1 MAGSPAL
8 LLLLSLGLC
17 CTGTQGQR
25 DAFVVRFPNR
35 RIIQPQEGQRLE
47 LDCWRNKTS
56 WKVSWIRLDKDG
68 NLHFILSVTHSHSST
83 MQEGEKTATNFEA
96 SWRRNSYRLVVKS
109 FRAQDHGIYFCVS
122 YINPGLHFSSGQPA
136 FFPVTA
142 TKAAPTTPT
151 AANHSSQ
158 DTMKDNSQQG
168 PHAGTSNDNTPRFYC
183 TMTMWVNLSC
193 ACLLLLTVITIA
205 FPLSSLCFVSAG
217 TSNEKTLNSICDVF
231 LWVRVA
237 GTGLLLLTAITI
249 TTTHCQS
256 STL

>member
-1 MAGSPAL
+1 
-8 LLLLSLGLC
+8 
-17 CTGTQGQR
+17 
-25 DAFVVRFPNR
+25 
-35 RIIQPQEGQRLE
+35 
-47 LDCWRNKTS
+47 
-56 WKVSWIRLDKDG
+56 
-68 NLHFILSVTHSHSST
+68 

-168 PHAGTSNDNTPRFYC
+168 PHAGTSN
-183 TMTMWVNLSC
+183 
-193 ACLLLLTVITIA
+193 
-205 FPLSSLCFVSAG
+205 
-217 TSNEKTLNSICDVF
+217 EKTLNSICDVF

-256 STL
+256 KLHPDTLHRFLQPHTTEHSPLLQGNGLSASCSHAAIAYPGHREC

>member
-1 MAGSPAL
+1 
-8 LLLLSLGLC
+8 
-17 CTGTQGQR
+17 
-25 DAFVVRFPNR
+25 
-35 RIIQPQEGQRLE
+35 
-47 LDCWRNKTS
+47 
-56 WKVSWIRLDKDG
+56 
-68 NLHFILSVTHSHSST
+68 

-256 STL
+256 KLHPDTLHRFLQPHTTEHSPLLQGNGLSASCSHAAIAYPGHREC